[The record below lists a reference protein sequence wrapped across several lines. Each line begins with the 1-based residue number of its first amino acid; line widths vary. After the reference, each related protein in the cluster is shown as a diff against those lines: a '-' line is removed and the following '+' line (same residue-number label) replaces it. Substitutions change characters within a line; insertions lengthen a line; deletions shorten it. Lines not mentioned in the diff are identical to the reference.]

1 MKSQY
6 ASHPE
11 FTKIKNFLFEGREEK
26 VSYVE
31 TLHVGDGVECD
42 VYSFD
47 EDSGKDLGIIKVRPG
62 CKTPLQKV
70 LKGDR
75 TIEGYLQGKG
85 KLTITKPDG
94 QKEIYAVGED
104 ARKDFSIDVKI
115 GELMQWEASQ
125 DSDFVAY
132 EICFPPY
139 ENGRYENIE

>member
-1 MKSQY
+1 MKKQKINS
-6 ASHPE
+6 SE
-11 FTKIKNFLFEGREEK
+11 FAKIISLQFEGREEK

-31 TLHVGDGVECD
+31 TLHVDEGVECE

-47 EDSGKDLGIIKVRPG
+47 GDSSKDLGIIKINPG

-75 TIEGYLQGKG
+75 TIEGYIKG
-85 KLTITKPDG
+85 NGRLTIIKPDG

-104 ARKDFSIDVKI
+104 ARKDFSIEVKI
-115 GELMQWEASQ
+115 GELMQWEASE
-125 DSDFVAY
+125 DSALVAY

-139 ENGRYENIE
+139 ENGRYENIK